1 MHRKAPL
8 HPLFFAAYPVLYLYS
23 VSLDETPFT
32 DILVPLALS
41 LGGVLLIYALLGII
55 ISDKRRAAFVTSLLI
70 FLFFAYGHL
79 LGLHNELKQAYGISI
94 NSDKVLLFQGVLVA
108 LGCFYAFRAKASLE
122 PVTRFL
128 TFFSIALLVMSGVTV
143 GAYMA
148 GNAAH
153 VSHSKSEEAIK
164 GRLAAVLHGQKP
176 DVYYMIFDA
185 YPRADIIERLL
196 DGSNKSF
203 VDALQRRGFYVA
215 PKSCSNYPR
224 TFLSLSSSLN
234 FKYLNYLEKTYKDK
248 TNDYSVY
255 TDMLK
260 DYDLQRILKQ
270 MGYKYVH
277 VGSWSPPFK
286 KNVNA
291 DINLVG
297 PADEFPLEFMETT
310 LLSKYWKN
318 DLYYTTLRKH
328 ILHSLQQLEEEVPQI
343 SGPKFVFSHVISPHP
358 PFHFDHNGNP
368 VSVDPYSKDKV
379 MLKAAFNDQL
389 VYLNHRIIKIIDQIL
404 AHSKTPPIIIIQ
416 GDHGTPLTGNLTD
429 GWTPSY
435 IQERLSI
442 LNAYYLPGNGADNKF
457 NVVYPTITPV
467 NTFRR
472 VLSYYYGMDYTD
484 LPDKQYF
491 IYPRRP
497 YAFYDMSDKADC
509 KVTGH

>member
-1 MHRKAPL
+1 MRWNVPL
-8 HPLFFAAYPVLYLYS
+8 YPLFFAAYPVLYLYS

-32 DILVPLALS
+32 DIVVPLALC
-41 LGGVLLIYALLGII
+41 LGGVLVVYALLCAII
-55 ISDKRRAAFVTSLLI
+55 PEKRRAALVASLLI

-79 LGLHNELKQAYGISI
+79 LGLHDELKRALGMSI
-94 NSDKVLLFQGVLVA
+94 NSDKVLLFQGIIVA
-108 LGCFYAFRAKASLE
+108 LGCIYAFRAKASLE

-128 TFFSIALLVMSGVTV
+128 TFFSLSLLAVSGLTV
-143 GAYMA
+143 GSYLIGDAMQET
-148 GNAAH
+148 
-153 VSHSKSEEAIK
+153 HSGSEGALK
-164 GRLAAVLHGQKP
+164 TRLASVLHGQKP

-196 DGSNKSF
+196 KGSNQSF
-203 VDALQRRGFYVA
+203 VNALQKRGFYVA

-248 TNDYSVY
+248 TNDYSAF

-260 DYDLQRILKQ
+260 DYELQKIMRR

-310 LLSKYWKN
+310 LLSKYWKD
-318 DLYYTTLRKH
+318 DLYYNTLRKH
-328 ILHSLQQLEEEVPQI
+328 ILHSLRQLEEEVPAI
-343 SGPKFVFSHVISPHP
+343 EGPKFVFSHVISPHP

-368 VSVDPYSKDKV
+368 VSVDPYSKDKD

-389 VYLNHRIIKIIDQIL
+389 VYLNHRIINIIDQIL

-416 GDHGTPLTGNLTD
+416 GDHGTPLTGNLTND
-429 GWTPSY
+429 WNPSY

-442 LNAYYLPGNGADNKF
+442 LNAYHLPGNGADNRL
-457 NVVYPTITPV
+457 NIVYPNITPV
-467 NTFRR
+467 NSFRR
-472 VLSYYYGMDYTD
+472 VLNYYYGMDYAP

-491 IYPRRP
+491 MYPRRP
-497 YAFYDMSDKADC
+497 YVFYDMSDKGDC
-509 KVTGH
+509 QVSGR